1 MARRTPE
8 QVEHS
13 ARGRIGAYTLH
24 ATHDPKVTSAPGRAA
39 FWRSFEKLVD
49 PDGVLPLSER
59 LRRADAARHA
69 HFARMARLSARAR
82 LESGRRV
89 RRPER

>member
-39 FWRSFEKLVD
+39 FWRSFEKVVD
-49 PDGVLPLSER
+49 PEGILPLAER

-82 LESGRRV
+82 TESSGRI
-89 RRPER
+89 RRRKR